1 MQTIGPPSLLPLEG
15 GPGDDPPPPTR
26 APVRD
31 PPPDLPPEG
40 GEERRRCGQDSPAS
54 SSLDERADRRR
65 FLSSPL
71 KGGRS
76 EGGGRAR
83 LPGDGDVGAPSQNF
97 QMRSP
102 CPAPPK

>member
-65 FLSSPL
+65 LHSPL
-71 KGGRS
+71 KGGS